1 MKIDIYSQNG
11 EKNTKKIEL
20 HDNVFN
26 APINRYLID
35 QYIYVHLQNTRQ
47 GTRSTKGRSDIAGT
61 TKKLWANNKI
71 GRARA
76 GAKKSN
82 IQRSG
87 GVSHGPKPKFFKLS
101 MPKKMRR
108 AALYSSLSLKASEGS
123 VMVLD
128 QIKFAK
134 KPLTSQAVS
143 ILEKLNITGTKTLI
157 VANVN
162 SSDIKGAFSNIQK
175 IKVLKADFLNA
186 YDVENTRK
194 LLFIQDSIDSIPGYL
209 LKTKTSKSVNLE
221 TEDVKHID
229 TKNQDV
235 KSSHKEPSK
244 SKISKVVKTNVSVK
258 TKSVE
263 SKVKKTIVKEPR
275 VKKSIVTKPVAKKP
289 SIKKTKAV
297 KSVKTKESASKKS
310 RAVDTN
316 SKKVNRKLK

>member
-20 HDNVFN
+20 NDNVFN
-26 APINRYLID
+26 VPINRYLID

-143 ILEKLNITGTKTLI
+143 ILEKLNIAGTKTLI

-194 LLFIQDSIDSIPGYL
+194 LLFIQDSIDSIPGYS
-209 LKTKTSKSVNLE
+209 LKTKISKSVNLK
-221 TEDVKHID
+221 TEDVKHLD
-229 TKNQDV
+229 TKKQNV
-235 KSSHKEPSK
+235 KSSHKGTSK
-244 SKISKVVKTNVSVK
+244 SNRSKVVN
-258 TKSVE
+258 TKSVQ

-275 VKKSIVTKPVAKKP
+275 VKKSIITKPVAKKP
-289 SIKKTKAV
+289 LIKKTKAV
-297 KSVKTKESASKKS
+297 KSVKTKESASRKS
-310 RAVDTN
+310 RSVDTN

>member
-20 HDNVFN
+20 NDNVFN
-26 APINRYLID
+26 APINRYLIE

-143 ILEKLNITGTKTLI
+143 ILEKLNIAGTKTLI

-209 LKTKTSKSVNLE
+209 LKTKTSKSVNLK
-221 TEDVKHID
+221 TEDVKHLD

-235 KSSHKEPSK
+235 ESSHKETSK
-244 SKISKVVKTNVSVK
+244 SKISKVVK

-289 SIKKTKAV
+289 LIKKTKAV

-310 RAVDTN
+310 RSVDTN